1 MTSYIRSLAER
12 ARAASHAIAA
22 LDPSRRAALLSK
34 MADAV
39 DAGRA
44 DVLAANAR
52 DMQRANEAGTTGAM
66 LDRLALDNGRI
77 DGIVQAIGEIAA
89 LPDPVRQVTRSETH
103 ANGMTVEK
111 VRIPLGLIAMVYE
124 ARPNVT
130 ADAAALCLPAGN
142 AVLLRGGSEARE
154 STIATAGCLQAALR
168 EFDLPVEAVALVEAT
183 AREHVLEL

>member
-1 MTSYIRSLAER
+1 QRPAAHRRPPQPGDRGAARFRQRQRRRTPRQPGPDRPAHGHHALNKESPSMTSYIRSLAER

-66 LDRLALDNGRI
+66 LDRLELDDGRI
-77 DGIVQAIGEIAA
+77 DGIVQAIREVAA
-89 LPDPVRQVTRSETH
+89 LPDPVGQVTR
-103 ANGMTVEK
+103 
-111 VRIPLGLIAMVYE
+111 
-124 ARPNVT
+124 
-130 ADAAALCLPAGN
+130 
-142 AVLLRGGSEARE
+142 
-154 STIATAGCLQAALR
+154 
-168 EFDLPVEAVALVEAT
+168 
-183 AREHVLEL
+183 